1 MLQFI
6 EKKSE
11 LNSDNLVVF
20 IEKKSDLSILENY
33 KVSDEMLKKCKEGV
47 KNDKNFCYE
56 FFLWSVKIE
65 KLYVMFY
72 SKKSE
77 VTVIDFFWEHFPKL
91 DNSLVLSTESDK
103 YIIDFVD
110 TAILSRYE
118 FDKYKEKKSEKK
130 LSFLWTDSQKEEI
143 LERLPTLENIYLAR
157 DLGNTPACDLTP
169 ENFANI
175 IKKTKWKNTKV
186 RILSPKDI
194 EKKWLGLLYGV
205 WKWSA
210 NKPYMAILERIV
222 DKKSETY
229 GFVGKW
235 IVFDTGWLDIKTQM
249 MYEMKDDMC
258 GASQTFCIMKELDRV
273 KDLSVNV
280 IAAIPL
286 AENSVSS
293 TSYRPSD
300 ILTSYSGKT
309 VNITNT
315 DAEWRLIMADAVSY
329 LSKNYE
335 IQHMSTIATL
345 TWVALF
351 ALWFRYAAVM
361 WTNKKFISH
370 MVKQSHN
377 APEKYCEFPFDQY
390 YLDECKSTIADFD
403 NHSKWPYCGSI
414 MGWAFM
420 ANFLENNESYTHFD
434 IAWVANNTYK
444 PFWRNPITSTGI
456 WVESISQY
464 IKSL

>member
-11 LNSDNLVVF
+11 LDQSNLVVF
-20 IEKKSDLSILENY
+20 IENKSDLSVLENY
-33 KVSDEMLKKCKEGV
+33 KFSDEMLKKCKEWV
-47 KNDKNFCYE
+47 KNDKNFCYD
-56 FFLWSVKIE
+56 FFVWSAKTEKITV
-65 KLYVMFY
+65 LFY
-72 SKKSE
+72 SKKSDI
-77 VTVIDFFWEHFPKL
+77 TAIDFFWEHFPKL
-91 DNSLVLSTESDK
+91 DNELVLATLSEK
-103 YIIDFVD
+103 YLIDFID

-130 LSFLWTDSQKEEI
+130 LSFIWTESQKEQI
-143 LERLPTLENIYLAR
+143 LERLPTVENICLAR
-157 DLGNTPACDLTP
+157 DLWNMPACDLTP
-169 ENFANI
+169 ENFAKI

-194 EKKWLGLLYGV
+194 EKKWLGLLHWV

-210 NKPYMAILERIV
+210 NKPHMAILERIV

-229 GFVGKW
+229 GFVWKW

-258 GASQTFCIMKELDRV
+258 WASQTFCIMKELDRV
-273 KDLSVNV
+273 KNLNVNV

-300 ILTSYSGKT
+300 ILTSYSWKT

-315 DAEWRLIMADAVSY
+315 DAEWRLVMADAVSY

-345 TWVALF
+345 TGVALF

-361 WTNKKFISH
+361 WTNSKFINH
-370 MVKQSHN
+370 MVKQSAE
-377 APEKYCEFPFDQY
+377 APEKYCEFPFDKY
-390 YLDECKSTIADFD
+390 YMDECKSTIADFD
-403 NHSKWPYCGSI
+403 NHSKGPYCGSI

-434 IAWVANNTYK
+434 IAGVANNTYK
-444 PFWRNPITSTGI
+444 PFGRNPVTSTWVG
-456 WVESISQY
+456 VESISNY